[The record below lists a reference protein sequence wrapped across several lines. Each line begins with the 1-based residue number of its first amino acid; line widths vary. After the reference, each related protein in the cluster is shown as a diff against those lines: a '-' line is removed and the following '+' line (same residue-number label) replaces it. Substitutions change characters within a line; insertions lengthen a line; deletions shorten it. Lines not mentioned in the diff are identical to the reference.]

1 MRDEVTKLPEHFR
14 VKELLQIIENSP
26 ADDYLSSTDSE
37 RNGDDNYGG
46 TNEGTNAADQFR
58 GTFQRLIS
66 SAMENMDGKVTEF
79 VETVVDKVII

>member
-1 MRDEVTKLPEHFR
+1 MTKLPEHFR

-26 ADDYLSSTDSE
+26 ADDYLCPTDSE
-37 RNGDDNYGG
+37 RNGDDNYRG
-46 TNEGTNAADQFR
+46 TNKGTNAADQFR